1 MLDDLQLDSITDPQA
16 REVIQRLLNH
26 IETVSAEVDRLKA
39 ENLLLR
45 DENNRLKGEQGR
57 PTGPHGRTAA
67 PDVSSETERRVPCGR
82 VRQPKNDQIALDR
95 EVRCPVDPTILPPDA
110 QFKDTVVVI
119 VQDLEVHTD
128 TIRFLKEK
136 WYAPSTGQT

>member
-1 MLDDLQLDSITDPQA
+1 MRDDLQLDPITIPQA

-26 IETVSAEVDRLKA
+26 IETLSTEVDRLKA
-39 ENLLLR
+39 EILLLR

-67 PDVSSETERRVPCGR
+67 PDISSETERRVPCGR
-82 VRQPKNDQIALDR
+82 VRQPKNGQIAIDR
-95 EVRCPVDPTILPPDA
+95 EVRCPVDPALLPPDA
-110 QFKDTVVVI
+110 QYKGIVVVI
-119 VQDLEVHTD
+119 VQDLELHTD
-128 TIRFLKEK
+128 NICFLKEQ